1 MHRLMTPPSQFR
13 DVFLPLKAQ
22 LQPVGAPF
30 WSDPQKSVILQQQA
44 TFKGVACAIFTLERR
59 SKGASGKSPL
69 RQLWNR
75 VPGGV
80 PMGLM
85 GTKSTQ
91 KRSWI
96 SGLFLRQKV
105 RPEGNHSH
113 GLQLRCCRLQAA
125 SFRGCSAVR
134 ARAQVHR
141 FCFCGASP
149 EGEMQDSLAREFHA
163 PAPFQRHFLL
173 QNNRLL
179 RVAPKW
185 SSHGLMLRFWGPPNT
200 PKITGWSHKSTARNR

>member
-1 MHRLMTPPSQFR
+1 MTRRPPLPFSKDSMGVRGSRMHRLMTPPSQFR

-91 KRSWI
+91 KRSC
-96 SGLFLRQKV
+96 V
-105 RPEGNHSH
+105 RPLRALKGAIGTQNACSEG
-113 GLQLRCCRLQAA
+113 CYEV
-125 SFRGCSAVR
+125 RG
-134 ARAQVHR
+134 
-141 FCFCGASP
+141 F
-149 EGEMQDSLAREFHA
+149 
-163 PAPFQRHFLL
+163 
-173 QNNRLL
+173 
-179 RVAPKW
+179 
-185 SSHGLMLRFWGPPNT
+185 
-200 PKITGWSHKSTARNR
+200 